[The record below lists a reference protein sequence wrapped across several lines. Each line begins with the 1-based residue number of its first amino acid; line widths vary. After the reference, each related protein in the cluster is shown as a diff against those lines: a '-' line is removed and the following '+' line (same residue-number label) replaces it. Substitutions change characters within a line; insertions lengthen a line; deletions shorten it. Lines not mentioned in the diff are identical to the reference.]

1 MNDAPLT
8 SSSST
13 EQPTTAAG
21 RKVMFVDDDK
31 FLLDMYTLKFSKAGY
46 DVKAIDS
53 TDAALKLVTAG
64 YQPDVMLVDIVIPGM
79 DGLQFVERIKKEKL
93 LPTTTVIML
102 TNQGSSE
109 DIARAKSLNVDGYIV
124 KATTIPS
131 EVLKEAEKIWAN
143 KKK

>member
-1 MNDAPLT
+1 MNDSPLT
-8 SSSST
+8 TSQNA
-13 EQPTTAAG
+13 EQITVPVAK
-21 RKVMFVDDDK
+21 KVMFVDDDT

-53 TDAALKLVTAG
+53 TDAALKLITAG
-64 YQPDVMLVDIVIPGM
+64 YQPDIMLVDIVIPDM
-79 DGLQFVERIKKEKL
+79 DGLQFVERVKKEKL
-93 LPTTTVIML
+93 LSATTIIML

-131 EVLKEAEKIWAN
+131 EVLKEAEKICAN